1 MVMVP
6 PEGITVCVEKV
17 KVVTAVV
24 ACSAF
29 RSATASVS
37 EGLCTVPTRAGTKAP
52 TLSKSAEV
60 LILNPVLVEAT
71 PGPVVNSPAAKVIF
85 EAPTGKSAVA
95 VVHTMLS
102 VAAVSVQVAVADPD
116 TGTRVP
122 AGLGLPLK

>member
-52 TLSKSAEV
+52 SLTPSLKV
-60 LILNPVLVEAT
+60 LIVNPVLLEAT
-71 PGPVVNSPAAKVIF
+71 PGPVINSPAANVMF
-85 EAPTGKSAVA
+85 DVPTGRLAVA

-122 AGLGLPLK
+122 AGLALPLK